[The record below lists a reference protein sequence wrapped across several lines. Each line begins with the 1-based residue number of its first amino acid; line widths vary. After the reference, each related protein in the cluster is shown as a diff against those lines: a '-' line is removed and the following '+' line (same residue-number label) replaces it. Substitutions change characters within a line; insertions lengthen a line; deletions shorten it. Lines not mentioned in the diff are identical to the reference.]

1 MKLNLGAGNDI
12 LDGFENHDITKLPG
26 IDVVFDLN
34 QYPWP
39 WNDDAFEEVVANDL
53 LEHLDNFMRAME
65 ELHRI
70 IAPNGKLKLS
80 VPYWNSTSRY
90 IDPTHKMGFH
100 EDTFKFFDPSSAYC
114 QERYYYTN
122 ARFSI
127 EKETFVLAPFRPYF
141 WIPKLPLIY
150 INNKKLQFLN

>member
-53 LEHLDNFMRAME
+53 LEHLDNFRQLQLPKKNRQH
-65 ELHRI
+65 LH
-70 IAPNGKLKLS
+70 L
-80 VPYWNSTSRY
+80 
-90 IDPTHKMGFH
+90 
-100 EDTFKFFDPSSAYC
+100 
-114 QERYYYTN
+114 
-122 ARFSI
+122 
-127 EKETFVLAPFRPYF
+127 
-141 WIPKLPLIY
+141 
-150 INNKKLQFLN
+150 